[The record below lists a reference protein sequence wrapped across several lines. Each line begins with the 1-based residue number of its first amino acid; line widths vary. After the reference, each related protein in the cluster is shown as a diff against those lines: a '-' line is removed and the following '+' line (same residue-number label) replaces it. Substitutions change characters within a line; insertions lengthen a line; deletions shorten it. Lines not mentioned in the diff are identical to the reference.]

1 MNRHRLEEIARSPR
15 RTGHARSRSSDAN
28 HPIHRVDPTPPMR
41 SEYSMKPSH
50 SSSLVPPSVRLSPIT
65 PRDDGPPTPPT
76 DEVAMIHTAPFREKL
91 HADNSSANEIS
102 ETLAETL
109 VKGSDN
115 VTHEELDTLRP
126 TSNFLPF
133 SLAVIRVCRAFLLP
147 RSVSFPVI
155 SPLRYPIEL
164 PPYSIKIAFY
174 GRYRSPTFLPP
185 ARNRRH
191 PQYLSHAK
199 LSPGSTTSAVPK
211 SRRVDGVAGA
221 LGMGQQ
227 KFFPSGL

>member
-1 MNRHRLEEIARSPR
+1 
-15 RTGHARSRSSDAN
+15 
-28 HPIHRVDPTPPMR
+28 
-41 SEYSMKPSH
+41 
-50 SSSLVPPSVRLSPIT
+50 
-65 PRDDGPPTPPT
+65 
-76 DEVAMIHTAPFREKL
+76 MIHTAPFQETL
-91 HADNSSANEIS
+91 HADSSSAYEIS

-164 PPYSIKIAFY
+164 PPYSIKIVFC

-191 PQYLSHAK
+191 PQYLY
-199 LSPGSTTSAVPK
+199 PRQVVPWFDHQC
-211 SRRVDGVAGA
+211 R
-221 LGMGQQ
+221 
-227 KFFPSGL
+227 P